1 MQALSAK
8 HVQSP
13 FKRILY
19 RNDIKHVKVKT
30 EERMASLMEKKNSHV
45 YESVQNKFISLLYL
59 YFIFFLHPIDNTL
72 VVQYQLVQ
80 NRLNYVYIRKKK
92 EKRKLE
98 WRRAH
103 YSKTNYKIDFILL

>member
-30 EERMASLMEKKNSHV
+30 EERMASLMEKKSHV

-59 YFIFFLHPIDNTL
+59 YFIFLLHPIDNTL
-72 VVQYQLVQ
+72 AVQYQLVQ
-80 NRLNYVYIRKKK
+80 GRLNYVYIRKKK
-92 EKRKLE
+92 RKE
-98 WRRAH
+98 
-103 YSKTNYKIDFILL
+103 N

>member
-1 MQALSAK
+1 MEALSAK

-13 FKRILY
+13 FKRVLY

-30 EERMASLMEKKNSHV
+30 EERMASLMEKKSHV

-59 YFIFFLHPIDNTL
+59 YFIFLLHPTDNTL

-80 NRLNYVYIRKKK
+80 GRLNYVYIRKKK
-92 EKRKLE
+92 RKEK
-98 WRRAH
+98 
-103 YSKTNYKIDFILL
+103 

>member
-30 EERMASLMEKKNSHV
+30 EERMASLMEKKKSCLR
-45 YESVQNKFISLLYL
+45 ISAKQIYL
-59 YFIFFLHPIDNTL
+59 TL
-72 VVQYQLVQ
+72 VFVFYFFTPSY
-80 NRLNYVYIRKKK
+80 R
-92 EKRKLE
+92 
-98 WRRAH
+98 
-103 YSKTNYKIDFILL
+103 

>member
-1 MQALSAK
+1 
-8 HVQSP
+8 
-13 FKRILY
+13 
-19 RNDIKHVKVKT
+19 
-30 EERMASLMEKKNSHV
+30 MASLKEKKNSHV

-59 YFIFFLHPIDNTL
+59 YFIFLLHPTDNTL

-80 NRLNYVYIRKKK
+80 NRLNYVYIRERK

>member
-30 EERMASLMEKKNSHV
+30 EERMASLMEKK
-45 YESVQNKFISLLYL
+45 K
-59 YFIFFLHPIDNTL
+59 
-72 VVQYQLVQ
+72 
-80 NRLNYVYIRKKK
+80 
-92 EKRKLE
+92 
-98 WRRAH
+98 
-103 YSKTNYKIDFILL
+103 

>member
-13 FKRILY
+13 FKRIVY

-30 EERMASLMEKKNSHV
+30 EERMASLMEKKVMFTNQCKTNSFH
-45 YESVQNKFISLLYL
+45 SCICIL
-59 YFIFFLHPIDNTL
+59 FFLLHPIDNTL

-92 EKRKLE
+92 REK
-98 WRRAH
+98 
-103 YSKTNYKIDFILL
+103 KIRMEKSTL

>member
-45 YESVQNKFISLLYL
+45 YELVQNKFVSLLYL
-59 YFIFFLHPIDNTL
+59 YFIFF
-72 VVQYQLVQ
+72 Y
-80 NRLNYVYIRKKK
+80 YVYIRKKK